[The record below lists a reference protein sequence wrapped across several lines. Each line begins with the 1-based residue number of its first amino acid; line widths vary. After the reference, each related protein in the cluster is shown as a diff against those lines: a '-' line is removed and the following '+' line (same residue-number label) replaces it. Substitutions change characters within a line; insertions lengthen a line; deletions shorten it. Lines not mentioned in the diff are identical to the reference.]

1 MSIWMD
7 FTDRYVL
14 ESISNIDTDVD
25 IFRFDFVFVK
35 LHAVPP
41 IFCLNVQADY
51 DNGHQW
57 HFADKLPD
65 YLGWIQLGP
74 VSTYEVKEAFSW
86 KILTEIISLLTN
98 VEKFWN

>member
-14 ESISNIDTDVD
+14 ESISNLDIDVD
-25 IFRFDFVFVK
+25 IFWFDFVFVK

-41 IFCLNVQADY
+41 IFSFNVQTDY
-51 DNGHQW
+51 DNGKLQ
-57 HFADKLPD
+57 HFADELPD

-74 VSTYEVKEAFSW
+74 VSTYGAKEAFSW
-86 KILTEIISLLTN
+86 KILTEMISILTN
-98 VEKFWN
+98 VERFWN